1 MDSIARKEKRR
12 NYKSTDSCIVC
23 AGRQGRRKEGMP
35 HGMFKRMKNDPECEN
50 TVQGIVRNMDSKMIS
65 CQVSLKTGNKGKL

>member
-35 HGMFKRMKNDPECEN
+35 HGMFKRMKVFLFRSVYDIIKVLEG
-50 TVQGIVRNMDSKMIS
+50 V
-65 CQVSLKTGNKGKL
+65 